1 MISYSSVLMAVQ
13 ATSPLLVVV
22 DTTRMTVVDLPP
34 DATIPMTW
42 VLFPTGQVYT
52 YTTLY
57 SG

>member
-1 MISYSSVLMAVQ
+1 MAVQ